1 MERLKYI
8 TICLLTGFVWV
19 SCTKAPVFQES
30 LVPEIISITSIPET
44 HSAVLM
50 SDLNTAPYGRIECG
64 FYIGTDKTNL
74 RRVETA
80 LSGRNFTML
89 VKGLDEGT
97 TYYFKAFISNG
108 VNEIASGFESF
119 ITDTEPLEPALPVEP
134 ENPTE
139 PEPEVPDEPEQPEN
153 PDNPEQPEEPSE
165 PENPEQPEEPTEPEE
180 PENPEQPTEP
190 ENPEEPENPD
200 NPTDPEQPEE
210 PENPSDPEEP
220 TEPDNPTEPEV
231 PDEPEEPE
239 IPDNP
244 EQPVEFTTEIVSLSV
259 AVNDYIAELTAEL
272 SGDVSLVTECWFMAG
287 FTSDNLSRIKGTIEG
302 TSVKAYLAGLD
313 SGTTLWYKAVISN
326 GTEIKESEMKF
337 YELD

>member
-1 MERLKYI
+1 M
-8 TICLLTGFVWV
+8 ICLLTGFVWV

-44 HSAVLM
+44 HSAVLI

-64 FYIGTDKTNL
+64 FYFGTDKTNL

-89 VKGLDEGT
+89 VKVLDEGT

-119 ITDTEPLEPALPVEP
+119 MTESEPTVTDPVEP
-134 ENPTE
+134 EIPTE
-139 PEPEVPDEPEQPEN
+139 PEPEVPDEPENPEPEE
-153 PDNPEQPEEPSE
+153 PDTPSEPEQPE
-165 PENPEQPEEPTEPEE
+165 PEVPDEPEQPDNPTEPE
-180 PENPEQPTEP
+180 
-190 ENPEEPENPD
+190 D
-200 NPTDPEQPEE
+200 
-210 PENPSDPEEP
+210 P

-326 GTEIKESEMKF
+326 GTETKESEMNF

>member
-1 MERLKYI
+1 MERLRYI

-44 HSAVLM
+44 HSAVLI

-119 ITDTEPLEPALPVEP
+119 ITDTEPLEPVLPVEP
-134 ENPTE
+134 DNPTE
-139 PEPEVPDEPEQPEN
+139 PEVPDNPEQPENPKPEEPDTPSEPEQPEPEEPDTPSEPEQPEPEVPDEPEQPEN
-153 PDNPEQPEEPSE
+153 P
-165 PENPEQPEEPTEPEE
+165 TEPEE
-180 PENPEQPTEP
+180 PEV
-190 ENPEEPENPD
+190 
-200 NPTDPEQPEE
+200 
-210 PENPSDPEEP
+210 
-220 TEPDNPTEPEV
+220 PEV
-231 PDEPEEPE
+231 
-239 IPDNP
+239 
-244 EQPVEFTTEIVSLSV
+244 PVEFTTEIVSLSV

-326 GTEIKESEMKF
+326 GTETKESEMNF

>member
-1 MERLKYI
+1 M
-8 TICLLTGFVWV
+8 ICLLTGFVWV

-64 FYIGTDKTNL
+64 FYIGTNKTHL
-74 RRVETA
+74 KRIETS
-80 LSGRNFTML
+80 LSGRSFTLLMEDL
-89 VKGLDEGT
+89 QDGT

-108 VNEIASGFESF
+108 INEIASGFESF
-119 ITDTEPLEPALPVEP
+119 MTEKEPVPEIPEEPVVPDNPTEPEQPENPSEP
-134 ENPTE
+134 ENPEQPE
-139 PEPEVPDEPEQPEN
+139 PEEPTEPEVPDEPEQPEN
-153 PDNPEQPEEPSE
+153 P
-165 PENPEQPEEPTEPEE
+165 TEPEE
-180 PENPEQPTEP
+180 PV
-190 ENPEEPENPD
+190 
-200 NPTDPEQPEE
+200 
-210 PENPSDPEEP
+210 
-220 TEPDNPTEPEV
+220 EPDNPTEPE
-231 PDEPEEPE
+231 EPEVPE
-239 IPDNP
+239 V
-244 EQPVEFTTEIVSLSV
+244 PVEFTTEIVSLSV

-326 GTEIKESEMKF
+326 GTETKESEMNF

>member
-1 MERLKYI
+1 MGRLRYI

-44 HSAVLM
+44 HSAVLV

-64 FYIGTDKTNL
+64 FYIGTNKTHL
-74 RRVETA
+74 KRIETS
-80 LSGRNFTML
+80 LSGRSFTLLMEDL
-89 VKGLDEGT
+89 QDGT

-108 VNEIASGFESF
+108 INEIASGFESF
-119 ITDTEPLEPALPVEP
+119 MTEREPTVTDPVEP

-139 PEPEVPDEPEQPEN
+139 PENPEPEEPDTPSEPEQPEPEEPTEPEVPDEPEQP
-153 PDNPEQPEEPSE
+153 
-165 PENPEQPEEPTEPEE
+165 
-180 PENPEQPTEP
+180 
-190 ENPEEPENPD
+190 D
-200 NPTDPEQPEE
+200 NPTE
-210 PENPSDPEEP
+210 PEEP

-326 GTEIKESEMKF
+326 GTETKESEMNF

>member
-1 MERLKYI
+1 MGRLRYI

-44 HSAVLM
+44 HSAVLV

-64 FYIGTDKTNL
+64 FYIGTNKTHL
-74 RRVETA
+74 KRIETY
-80 LSGRNFTML
+80 LSGRSFTLLMEDL
-89 VKGLDEGT
+89 QDGT

-108 VNEIASGFESF
+108 INEIASGFESF
-119 ITDTEPLEPALPVEP
+119 MTEKEPVPEIPEEPVVP
-134 ENPTE
+134 DNPTE
-139 PEPEVPDEPEQPEN
+139 HEQ
-153 PDNPEQPEEPSE
+153 
-165 PENPEQPEEPTEPEE
+165 
-180 PENPEQPTEP
+180 P
-190 ENPEEPENPD
+190 ENPEEPENPEQ
-200 NPTDPEQPEE
+200 PTDPEQPEE
-210 PENPSDPEEP
+210 PENPSDPEQPEP
-220 TEPDNPTEPEV
+220 EEPDTPSEPEQPEPEEPTEPEV
-231 PDEPEEPE
+231 PDEPEQPENPTEPE
-239 IPDNP
+239 EPIEPDNP
-244 EQPVEFTTEIVSLSV
+244 TEPEEPEVPEVPVEFTTEIVSLSV

-272 SGDVSLVTECWFMAG
+272 SGDVSLVTECWFMVG

-326 GTEIKESEMKF
+326 GTETKESEMNF

>member
-1 MERLKYI
+1 M
-8 TICLLTGFVWV
+8 ICLLTGFVWI

-44 HSAVLM
+44 HSAVLI

-89 VKGLDEGT
+89 VKDLDEGT

-119 ITDTEPLEPALPVEP
+119 ITDTEPLEPVLPVEP
-134 ENPTE
+134 DNPTE
-139 PEPEVPDEPEQPEN
+139 QEPEVPDEPENPEPEEPDTPSEPEQPEPEEPDTPSEPEQPEPEEPTEPEVPDEPEQPEN
-153 PDNPEQPEEPSE
+153 P
-165 PENPEQPEEPTEPEE
+165 TEPEE
-180 PENPEQPTEP
+180 PV
-190 ENPEEPENPD
+190 
-200 NPTDPEQPEE
+200 
-210 PENPSDPEEP
+210 
-220 TEPDNPTEPEV
+220 EPDNPTEPE
-231 PDEPEEPE
+231 EPEVPE
-239 IPDNP
+239 V
-244 EQPVEFTTEIVSLSV
+244 PVEFTTEIVSLSV

-326 GTEIKESEMKF
+326 GTETKESEMNF

>member
-1 MERLKYI
+1 M
-8 TICLLTGFVWV
+8 TGFVWV

-44 HSAVLM
+44 HSAVLV

-64 FYIGTDKTNL
+64 FYIGTNKTHL
-74 RRVETA
+74 KRIETS
-80 LSGRNFTML
+80 LSGRSFTLLMEDL
-89 VKGLDEGT
+89 QDGT

-108 VNEIASGFESF
+108 INEIASGFESF
-119 ITDTEPLEPALPVEP
+119 MTEREPTVTDPVEP

-139 PEPEVPDEPEQPEN
+139 PENPEPEEPDTPSEPEQPEPEEPTEPEVPDEPEQP
-153 PDNPEQPEEPSE
+153 
-165 PENPEQPEEPTEPEE
+165 
-180 PENPEQPTEP
+180 
-190 ENPEEPENPD
+190 D
-200 NPTDPEQPEE
+200 NPTE
-210 PENPSDPEEP
+210 PEEP

-231 PDEPEEPE
+231 PDE
-239 IPDNP
+239 P

-326 GTEIKESEMKF
+326 GTETKESEMNF